1 MLKGRVEPL
10 EVAIFLPNFAYSFQ
24 GMFNEAILHR
34 PFLAAFGLSFNSSFA
49 LMANLQGT
57 LNFSPRNWRPVQTAN
72 SVTDLL
78 GSKFR
83 KCEMNEGKEGVRLK
97 RGQSQF
103 ARPKRK

>member
-1 MLKGRVEPL
+1 
-10 EVAIFLPNFAYSFQ
+10 
-24 GMFNEAILHR
+24 MFNEVILHR
-34 PFLAAFGLSFNSSFA
+34 LFLEAFRCSFNFSFA

-57 LNFSPRNWRPVQTAN
+57 LFSTELAASAN

-83 KCEMNEGKEGVRLK
+83 KCEMNEGKEGVRLR

-103 ARPKRK
+103 ARPKKENCETL

>member
-1 MLKGRVEPL
+1 
-10 EVAIFLPNFAYSFQ
+10 
-24 GMFNEAILHR
+24 MFNEVILHR
-34 PFLAAFGLSFNSSFA
+34 LFLAAFGFSFNSSFA

-57 LNFSPRNWRPVQTAN
+57 LFSTELAAASAN

-97 RGQSQF
+97 R
-103 ARPKRK
+103 ARSITICKAKKGKL